1 MKRLIS
7 LVATI
12 AVLGGAVVAYSV
24 AGKGSDT
31 FTVTADIDQAPNLF
45 EGGRVMVRGIEVGRI
60 TGVEPRPDGVRLTME
75 IQEGT
80 KIPADADLAVI
91 PVTVISDRY
100 VQFFPAYSGGATLT
114 QGDHIPIART
124 SIPAELD
131 DVLTQLQGLL
141 EALEPRND
149 QEQGSL
155 ARLID
160 SLDTAFAGRSDELAG
175 TLEGGATVL
184 ENLADS
190 DQNLTGLIQ
199 NLDRLFL
206 SLANRSSE
214 IGIVNERFQ
223 LVAEA
228 LLADQDNLEG
238 TIENLTFLSDQT
250 AEVLNSSGDQIGSS
264 FKRLS
269 KVLRVLLRNQNDL
282 KRGIQWSNVIAQTL
296 GATDGSGRGLYAYTG
311 RQVAPGAPGSE
322 YNYRIDSRDT
332 NSCERLQNV
341 ADTVTAVTPDADYT
355 DILQTAL
362 SYIPDPYD
370 EDLSFLIDILIR
382 DCVVLPGATTVDTQT
397 AEQLQAI
404 ADEVGEDAFLDFVG
418 RWLVEGVAG
427 EAP

>member
-1 MKRLIS
+1 MKRFAGLLIA
-7 LVATI
+7 LAL
-12 AVLGGAVVAYSV
+12 LGGAAVAYTVSGQGP
-24 AGKGSDT
+24 AT
-31 FTVTADIDQAPNLF
+31 YTVTADVDQAPNLF

-60 TGVEPRPDGVRLTME
+60 TDVEPRPDGVRLTME
-75 IQEGT
+75 IQEGI

-100 VQFFPAYSGGATLT
+100 IQFFPAYSGGPALGS
-114 QGDHIPIART
+114 GDHIPISRT

-141 EALEPRND
+141 EALEPRGD
-149 QEQGSL
+149 QEKGSL
-155 ARLID
+155 ARLVD
-160 SLDTAFAGRSDELAG
+160 SLDQVFANRSDDLAG

-190 DQNLTGLIQ
+190 DQDLTGLIQ
-199 NLDRLFL
+199 NLDQLFL

-228 LLADQDNLEG
+228 LLADQENLEG

-250 AEVLNSSGDQIGSS
+250 AQVLNSSGDQIGSS

-269 KVLRVLLRNQNDL
+269 RVLSTLLRNQNDL

-296 GATDGSGRGLYAYTG
+296 GATDSSGKGIYAYTG
-311 RQVAPGAPGSE
+311 RQAPPGTAGSE

-341 ADTVTAVTPDADYT
+341 ADTVTAVTPLADYA
-355 DILQTAL
+355 DILETAL

-370 EDLSFLIDILIR
+370 DDLSFLIEQLILE
-382 DCVVLPGATTVDTQT
+382 CVVLDPSPSIDTQVT
-397 AEQLQAI
+397 EQLRAI
-404 ADEVGEDAFLDFVG
+404 SDEVGEDVFLDFVG
-418 RWLVEGVAG
+418 RWLVESVQGD
-427 EAP
+427 AP

>member
-1 MKRLIS
+1 MRKLIG
-7 LVATI
+7 LIATV

-24 AGKGSDT
+24 SGQGPAT
-31 FTVTADIDQAPNLF
+31 YTVTADIDQAPNLF

-100 VQFFPAYSGGATLT
+100 VQFFPAYTDGATLEA
-114 QGDHIPIART
+114 GDHIPLART

-160 SLDTAFAGRSDELAG
+160 SLDSVFANRSDELAG

-199 NLDRLFL
+199 NLDQLFL

-250 AEVLNSSGDQIGSS
+250 AEVLNSSGEQIGSS

-269 KVLRVLLRNQNDL
+269 KVLRVLLRNQDDL

-296 GATDGSGRGLYAYTG
+296 GATDGSGKGIYAYTG
-311 RQVAPGAPGSE
+311 RQAAPGTAGSE

-341 ADTVTAVTPDADYT
+341 SDTVTTVTPDADYE

-370 EDLSFLIDILIR
+370 DDLSFLIDLLIR
-382 DCVVLPGATTVDTQT
+382 DCVVLPGATTVDSQS
-397 AEQLQAI
+397 AEQLRAI
-404 ADEVGEDAFLDFVG
+404 ADEVGEDTFLDFVG

-427 EAP
+427 ETP